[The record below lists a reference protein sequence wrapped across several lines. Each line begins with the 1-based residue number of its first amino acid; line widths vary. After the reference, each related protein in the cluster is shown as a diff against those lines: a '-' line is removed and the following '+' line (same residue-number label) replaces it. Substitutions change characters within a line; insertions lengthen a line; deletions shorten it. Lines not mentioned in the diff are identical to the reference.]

1 MLVRSVSLSL
11 AATLLVFFTGGS
23 AGALPPDPTPI
34 EKMWSY
40 LVWGILLAAMAAAYL
55 AVRRR
60 SREARYDSLTG
71 LPNRTLLHERLHQAL
86 RPTSGE
92 PRPVA
97 LVLMDLDRFREI
109 NDTFGHGRGDRVLQ
123 QIGQRLRHVMP
134 ESGTIARLGGDEFA
148 LLVPGMAAEGA
159 IQLTHRVTKALEEP
173 FLVEEL
179 PLAVDASLGIAL
191 SPDHGTSADDL
202 IQRADIAMYLAKE
215 NGSGH
220 FIYASGADRH
230 SPRRLAL
237 MGQLRGAIERD
248 ELVLYYQPKISLS
261 TQAVTGAE
269 ALVRWRHPEFGLV
282 PPNDFIGPAEH
293 SGLIK
298 PLTAWA
304 LKTAL
309 RQCPPGISM
318 AVNLSRRNLHDPR
331 LEDTVAEALRNSN
344 VPPNRLVLEITES
357 AIMADP
363 GRALEILN
371 HLNHMGIRLS
381 IDDFGTGYSSMVSLK
396 RLPIHEVKI
405 DGVFVRDMAT
415 NDEGAVIVRSIIDL
429 AYTLGKEVVAE
440 GVEDEKTLE
449 QLTAMGC
456 HRAQGFYMSKPLP
469 HEEFL
474 SWIETSPWR
483 LYRDPPGADR
493 PTILVADDDPDL
505 LATLGFRLQER
516 GYHVLMANDG
526 VEALDMARRSRPDLV
541 ILDVM
546 MPRENGYRVCR
557 MIKEDERAGK
567 FAAKIPV
574 ILLTGRNLK
583 AQPQSEQRFMDF
595 SHADDIV
602 YKPFEIDCLLDSIG
616 RLLPR

>member
-1 MLVRSVSLSL
+1 
-11 AATLLVFFTGGS
+11 
-23 AGALPPDPTPI
+23 
-34 EKMWSY
+34 
-40 LVWGILLAAMAAAYL
+40 
-55 AVRRR
+55 
-60 SREARYDSLTG
+60 
-71 LPNRTLLHERLHQAL
+71 
-86 RPTSGE
+86 
-92 PRPVA
+92 
-97 LVLMDLDRFREI
+97 
-109 NDTFGHGRGDRVLQ
+109 
-123 QIGQRLRHVMP
+123 
-134 ESGTIARLGGDEFA
+134 
-148 LLVPGMAAEGA
+148 
-159 IQLTHRVTKALEEP
+159 
-173 FLVEEL
+173 L
-179 PLAVDASLGIAL
+179 PLAVEASFGIAL
-191 SPDHGTSADDL
+191 SPDHGTTADDL

-248 ELVLYYQPKISLS
+248 ELVLYYQPKINLL

-282 PPNDFIGPAEH
+282 PPNDFIGPAEQ

-309 RQCPPGISM
+309 RQCPPGIRM

-331 LEDTVAEALRNSN
+331 LAEMVADALRNSN
-344 VPPNRLVLEITES
+344 VPPSQLVLEITES

-363 GRALEILN
+363 GRALELLSQLN
-371 HLNHMGIRLS
+371 RMGIRLS
-381 IDDFGTGYSSMVSLK
+381 IDDFGTGYSSMASLK
-396 RLPIHEVKI
+396 KLPIHEVKI

-415 NDEGAVIVRSIIDL
+415 NEEGAVIVRSMVDL

-440 GVEDEKTLE
+440 GVEDQKTME

-456 HRAQGFYMSKPLP
+456 HGAQGFYMSKPLP

-474 SWIETSPWR
+474 RWIETSPWR
-483 LYRDPPGADR
+483 VQKDQPSADR
-493 PTILVADDDPDL
+493 PTILVADDDPDM
-505 LATLGFRLQER
+505 LATLVFRLKER
-516 GYHVLMANDG
+516 GYHVIMANDG
-526 VEALDMARRSRPDLV
+526 VEALDMTRRSRPDLV

-557 MIKEDERAGK
+557 MIKEDGRAGN

-574 ILLTGRNLK
+574 ILLTGRNLTT
-583 AQPQSEQRFMDF
+583 QPQSEQRFMDF

-602 YKPFEIDCLLDSIG
+602 YKPFEMDRLLDSIG